1 MKIVN
6 EFCVFLRG
14 LNGLMLAYEEI
25 GCGINS
31 RCVAVIAIVADIV
44 PVSKKE
50 LLDIQTT
57 GVDSL

>member
-14 LNGLMLAYEEI
+14 LNGLMLAYEVI

-31 RCVAVIAIVADIV
+31 RGVAVIVIVADIV

>member
-14 LNGLMLAYEEI
+14 LNGLMLAYEVI

-31 RCVAVIAIVADIV
+31 RCVAVIVIVADIV

-50 LLDIQTT
+50 LLDIQAT
-57 GVDSL
+57 GADSL

>member
-1 MKIVN
+1 
-6 EFCVFLRG
+6 
-14 LNGLMLAYEEI
+14 MLAYEVI